1 MKTLLNSFEPKKDEK
16 SNFFQNKNFEKKKRN
31 L

>member
-1 MKTLLNSFEPKKDEK
+1 MKTLLNSFEPKKDENSK
-16 SNFFQNKNFEKKKRN
+16 FFQNKNFENKKRN